1 MWASPA
7 LFVRFQLNWERN
19 EPWLSTLLGSDLIL
33 LSPKLTLTVTDS
45 QFQPALTHPETS
57 EASHGL
63 PSLLYLP
70 DPLYPDPEA
79 S

>member
-19 EPWLSTLLGSDLIL
+19 EPWLSILLGSDLIL
-33 LSPKLTLTVTDS
+33 LSPKLTPVVTDS

-57 EASHGL
+57 EASHGF
-63 PSLLYLP
+63 PSPLYLP
-70 DPLYPDPEA
+70 DPFYPDAEA
-79 S
+79 R